1 MKRPTVSALCH
12 CTTAPDIRSWGAPLI
27 SNDVVAVAPLQETLY
42 VGLKDTRMQAFKL
55 PLIMDA
61 PSGAAASDAAVAAL
75 DTLADGTLP
84 GVHDAT
90 TFPVESIHWPLV
102 T

>member
-1 MKRPTVSALCH
+1 MTVPLHISTRLWL
-12 CTTAPDIRSWGAPLI
+12 WGAPFIL
-27 SNDVVAVAPLQETLY
+27 NDVVSVAPLQETLY

-61 PSGAAASDAAVAAL
+61 PSGAAVNDTAAAAL

-84 GVHDAT
+84 GAQSAT
-90 TFPVESIHWPLV
+90 PLPMV
-102 T
+102 KHQAAAADLLLQIAA